1 MFKRISLFLF
11 LSVVAF
17 TGVYS
22 QQITRFALVDLS
34 KVYTS
39 FFRESKA
46 VRDFEEKSAKVQN
59 EIDKLTREIQ
69 DLRSKYADAVLA
81 NNESEALRL
90 ESLLYRRS
98 EFLKEYYQTKTAEL
112 DAERGKL
119 MQSGTFLDQ
128 VYDEIRYIAES
139 EGYTVVLNMKNNPS
153 IVWYSPSVDI
163 TEKLIKN
170 LQAKNQK
177 K

>member
-34 KVYTS
+34 KVYTT
-39 FFRESKA
+39 FFRDSAA
-46 VRDFEEKSAKVQN
+46 VRQFEEKSAKVQA
-59 EIDKLTREIQ
+59 EIDKLTKEIQ

-90 ESLLYRRS
+90 ETLIYRRS

-128 VYDEIRYIAES
+128 VYNEIRYIAES
-139 EGYTVVLNMKNNPS
+139 EGYTVVLNMKNNPY

-170 LQAKNQK
+170 LQAKNPK

>member
-1 MFKRISLFLF
+1 MLKRLSLFF
-11 LSVVAF
+11 ILSVTAVF
-17 TGVYS
+17 GVYS
-22 QQITRFALVDLS
+22 QQITRFALVDLP
-34 KVYTS
+34 KVYTAY
-39 FFRESKA
+39 FRESKA
-46 VRDFEEKSAKVQN
+46 VREFEEKSAKVQA

-90 ESLLYRRS
+90 ENLIYRRS

-112 DAERGKL
+112 ENQRKNL
-119 MQSGTFLDQ
+119 MQSGSFLDQ

-139 EGYTVVLNMKNNPS
+139 EGYTMVLNKNNTN
-153 IVWYSPSVDI
+153 IVWFSPSVDI
-163 TEKLIKN
+163 TDKLINN
-170 LQAKNQK
+170 LQAKNK